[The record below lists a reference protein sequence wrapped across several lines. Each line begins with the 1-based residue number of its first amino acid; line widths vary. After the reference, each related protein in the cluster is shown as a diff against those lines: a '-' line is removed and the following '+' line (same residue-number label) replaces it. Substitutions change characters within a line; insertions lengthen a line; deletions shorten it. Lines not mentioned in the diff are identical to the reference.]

1 MLPVI
6 LEYIRKNRKRAVL
19 VGSIF
24 VFILAVG
31 GGAALLMTIRPEKE
45 PLAVSLPNSVEL
57 KVEHKAADAT
67 GQGQEASQ
75 SATFSLKPSPEE
87 LLQQLT
93 SLENLNEDVVEAK
106 FTGMRV
112 LWPVYFFTLQSDEGS
127 RKATLVL
134 DAAED
139 GFGVVVESEVDTSLY
154 PQLRQLETGKKL
166 WIGGAITAV
175 DRTGTGT
182 VYLRAENF
190 NFNDEPAF
198 PPVVRQKAK

>member
-1 MLPVI
+1 MLPVL

-19 VGSIF
+19 AGSII
-24 VFILAVG
+24 VFILVLG
-31 GGAALLMTIRPEKE
+31 GSALLMLVRSEKE
-45 PLAVSLPNSVEL
+45 PLVASLPKSVEL
-57 KVEHKAADAT
+57 KVDHQGADAT
-67 GQGQEASQ
+67 GQGPSQ
-75 SATFSLKPSPEE
+75 SATFSLTPSPEE

-93 SLENLNEDVVEAK
+93 SLENLNEDVVEGK

-112 LWPVYFFTLQSDEGS
+112 LWPVYFFTLQAKEGS
-127 RKATLVL
+127 SNATLVL
-134 DAAED
+134 DAAEN
-139 GFGVVVESEVDTSLY
+139 GFGVVIESEVDTSLY

-182 VYLRAENF
+182 VYLKAENF

-198 PPVVRQKAK
+198 PPGVRQKAK